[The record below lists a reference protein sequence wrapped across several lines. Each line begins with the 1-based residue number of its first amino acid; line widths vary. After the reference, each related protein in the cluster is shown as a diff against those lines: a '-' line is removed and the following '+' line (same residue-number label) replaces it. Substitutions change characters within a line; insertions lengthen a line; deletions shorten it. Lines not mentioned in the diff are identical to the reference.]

1 MVMNIIDSGKIVGW
15 SDEIRD
21 EILHRQEFEL
31 NCSGEP
37 K

>member
-1 MVMNIIDSGKIVGW
+1 MNIIDSGKIVGW
-15 SDEIRD
+15 NDRIRD
-21 EILHRQEFEL
+21 EILRRQELEL